1 MGDGVFNVARGRVA
15 ELANNVNN
23 NTPASALFRV
33 ILFKTGDSDANLQDF
48 ATVAAIIA
56 GASVEADFASY
67 ARQDIT
73 DTQTAGGVVDQGNDR
88 MEVDCDDLVWSAATT
103 GQAIARLVFAY
114 DDSGSD
120 SDAVLIPLTFHDFIV
135 TTNGNDLT
143 AQIDALGFYRAA

>member
-1 MGDGVFNVARGRVA
+1 MGDGVFNIAKGRVA
-15 ELANNVNN
+15 GFANNVNDN
-23 NTPASALFRV
+23 DPATALFRV
-33 ILFKTGDSDANLQDF
+33 ILFKTGDTDANLEDF

-73 DTQTAGGVVDQGNDR
+73 DTQTAGGVVDNTNNR
-88 MEVDCDDLVWSAATT
+88 MEVDCDDVIWTNATT

-120 SDAVLIPLTFHDFIV
+120 ADAVMIPLSFHDFIV

>member
-1 MGDGVFNVARGRVA
+1 MGDGVFNIAKGRVG
-15 ELANNVNN
+15 EFANNVNDN
-23 NTPASALFRV
+23 APATSLLRV
-33 ILFKTGDSDANLQDF
+33 ILFKTGDTDSNLRDF

-56 GASVEADFASY
+56 GASLEADFASY

-73 DTQTAGGVVDQGNDR
+73 DTQTAGAVVDQGNDR
-88 MEVDCDDLVWSAATT
+88 MEVDCDDVVWSSATT
-103 GQAIARLVFAY
+103 GQSIARLVFAY

-120 SDAVLIPLTFHDFIV
+120 ADAVLIPLTFHDFIV